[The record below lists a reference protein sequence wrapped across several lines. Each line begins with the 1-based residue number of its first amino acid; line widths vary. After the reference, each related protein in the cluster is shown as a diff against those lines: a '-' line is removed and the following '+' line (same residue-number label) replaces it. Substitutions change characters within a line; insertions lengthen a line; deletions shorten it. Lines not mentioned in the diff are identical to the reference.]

1 MQFLVTVADRAHYR
15 ELFENPETL
24 RNICTNLITPNIEFR
39 ESDSELFEDNPEEY
53 IRRDVEGS
61 DVDTRRRAACD
72 LVKVLAKYYGAKVMD
87 IFGVYV
93 MQRLEEYA
101 AKPLENWSKKDA
113 VIYLV
118 TSSASKGQTQKHGVT
133 QSNEFV
139 PIPQFATQHILTEL
153 AKPNGK
159 DFFQ

>member
-1 MQFLVTVADRAHYR
+1 MYNNKILLVSNSLQFLVTVANRAHYR
-15 ELFENPETL
+15 ELFESPETL

-39 ESDSELFEDNPEEY
+39 ESDNELFEDNPEEY

-72 LVKVLAKYYGAKVMD
+72 LVEVLAKYYGAKVMD

-118 TSSASKGQTQKHGVT
+118 TSSASKGRTQKHGVI

-139 PIPQFATQHILTEL
+139 PIPQFATYYI
-153 AKPNGK
+153 
-159 DFFQ
+159 